1 MTDGKTAAK
10 KSLIS
15 LPIFATSIILSVLL
29 YQNGAKWLRFVLI
42 YLSHAKWARDLV
54 TGLSLAKRVSS
65 RFVAGETIG
74 EAMDAARILNH
85 KGMTVTLDFLG
96 ESVSDKEVALAS
108 ADEIVELLDKI
119 DSSGVNANVSVKL
132 SQLGLRIDEELALAN
147 MRRILDHARGY
158 NNKVRIDMEESDVVD
173 TTLALYRKLRDEDG
187 FDNVG
192 VVIQAYLY
200 RSAEDVEK
208 LVDEGAWIRLCKG
221 AYAEPP
227 EIAFPKKGDT
237 DRNFVELTQ
246 FMLSDSARERGAYLG
261 IATHDENMIDASL
274 DYVNSTDVQSDEFEF
289 QMLFGIRRDLQK
301 TLVDEG
307 YKVRIYVPYG
317 TAWYPYLVRRLA
329 EHPANLWFFIS
340 NLFRR

>member
-1 MTDGKTAAK
+1 MSDRKSAAK

-15 LPIFATSIILSVLL
+15 LPFFALLIVLSLLL

-74 EAMDAARILNH
+74 EAVDVAQALNL
-85 KGMTVTLDFLG
+85 KGMAVTLDFLG
-96 ESVSDKEVALAS
+96 ESVSDKDVALAS
-108 ADEIVELLDKI
+108 ADEIVELLDSI
-119 DSSGVNANVSVKL
+119 ESSGVNANVSVKL

-147 MRRILDHARGY
+147 MRRILDHARRY

-187 FDNVG
+187 FGNVG
-192 VVIQAYLY
+192 VVIQAYLF
-200 RSAEDVEK
+200 RSADDVEK

-227 EIAFPKKGDT
+227 DIAFPKKGDT

-246 FMLSDSARERGAYLG
+246 FMLSENARDRGAYLG
-261 IATHDENMIDASL
+261 IATHDEDMIDASL
-274 DYVNSTDVQSDEFEF
+274 DYVNSFNIPADEFEF

-301 TLVDEG
+301 TLVDKG

-340 NLFRR
+340 NLLRR